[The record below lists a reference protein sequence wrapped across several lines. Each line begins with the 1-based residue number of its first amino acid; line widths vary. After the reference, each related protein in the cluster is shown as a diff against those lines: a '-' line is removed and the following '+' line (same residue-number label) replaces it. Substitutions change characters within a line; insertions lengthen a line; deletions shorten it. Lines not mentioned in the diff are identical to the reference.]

1 MTDVAGVEC
10 VDLARWLT
18 FETGK
23 AWECLWRYGTK
34 GDRWEQLGNA
44 RRNIESAL
52 SGPTRPVRDYDEIPH
67 DVWPRFY
74 KWNDAKRG
82 DVADAMRCIWYAQF
96 AEAPVGM
103 LQEALCHIDTEFA
116 RLRVPTMA
124 EFKVKYTYLLG
135 EFIGLEQ
142 ERDQLLY
149 ERDSA

>member
-1 MTDVAGVEC
+1 MTDMAGVEC

-23 AWECLWRYGTK
+23 AWECLWRYGIK

-52 SGPTRPVRDYDEIPH
+52 DGPTRPIRDHDDIPK
-67 DVWPRFY
+67 DVWIKFRI
-74 KWNDAKRG
+74 WDNANDG
-82 DVADAMRCIWYAQF
+82 NVADAMRCIWHAQF
-96 AEAPVGM
+96 VEAWAGA
-103 LQEALCHIDTEFA
+103 LQVALCHIDTEFA

-124 EFKVKYTYLLG
+124 EFKAKYTHLLG
-135 EFIGLEQ
+135 EFTMVEQ